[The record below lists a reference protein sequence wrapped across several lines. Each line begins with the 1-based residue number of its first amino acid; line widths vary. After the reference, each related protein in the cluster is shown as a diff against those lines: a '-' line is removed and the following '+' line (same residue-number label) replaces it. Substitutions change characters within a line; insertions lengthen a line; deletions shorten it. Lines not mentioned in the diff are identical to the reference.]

1 MKKKKM
7 RRGMQDKDLQMLN
20 LSKVFQTGQDE
31 EGAWAIRDN
40 QGKTV
45 IWLRFV
51 STQKKETP

>member
-1 MKKKKM
+1 
-7 RRGMQDKDLQMLN
+7 MQDKDLQMLN

-40 QGKTV
+40 QGKTML
-45 IWLRFV
+45 WLRFV